1 MFDCSNL
8 TNLTLVTTKLRSK
21 TNGERTIPHG
31 FLDDQCYKLSACDS
45 IIFSA
50 IKIDFDFIDSSIN
63 KWTRYKWYSS
73 LSVKIFC
80 NFYLLTF
87 NLISIS
93 FAALALGNKSLCTI
107 QMFSIL
113 FSQMVA
119 FTKLKVNIAKEICI
133 MS

>member
-1 MFDCSNL
+1 MTLIILSKKIVSFSVSFFEYLNNYCLNFDCSNL

-63 KWTRYKWYSS
+63 K
-73 LSVKIFC
+73 
-80 NFYLLTF
+80 
-87 NLISIS
+87 
-93 FAALALGNKSLCTI
+93 
-107 QMFSIL
+107 
-113 FSQMVA
+113 
-119 FTKLKVNIAKEICI
+119 
-133 MS
+133 